1 MNTIKIYGYHETAT
15 DVYINV
21 DIEVVGILRGL
32 KRLLKIY
39 HLKGHLKCN
48 HILPIH
54 AFWVKRD
61 IYGRSKTFNSITMSY
76 FCLNEYI

>member
-1 MNTIKIYGYHETAT
+1 MNTIKIYGYHETST

-21 DIEVVGILRGL
+21 YVEVVGILKGL

-39 HLKGHLKCN
+39 HLKGQVQCN

-54 AFWVKRD
+54 AFWVMRD
-61 IYGRSKTFNSITMSY
+61 IYDRSKTFISLT
-76 FCLNEYI
+76 L

>member
-1 MNTIKIYGYHETAT
+1 MNTIKIYGYHETST
-15 DVYINV
+15 DVHINV
-21 DIEVVGILRGL
+21 YIEVVAILKGL

-39 HLKGHLKCN
+39 YVKGQVQCN

-54 AFWVKRD
+54 AFWVMRD
-61 IYGRSKTFNSITMSY
+61 IYGRSKTFYSITMLY